1 MLPTN
6 ARHRVVL
13 FGMSLAVLA
22 YIDRTVIAQ
31 AAPLISAELG
41 FDKVMMGTVLSA
53 FLLGYGL
60 FEIPGG
66 WYGDWVGARKGLMRI
81 VLAWSAFTALTG
93 AAWSFTSMVV
103 IRFLFGVGEAG
114 CFPIIAKSFTT
125 WLPRSERTRAQG
137 LLWMAARWGGAFTPL
152 LVVWVLQFVNWRIAF
167 VLFGLLGI
175 VWAVFFYKWYR
186 DSPHD
191 HPAVNAAELA
201 LMPDIQVQGDGHVN
215 VPWGRLLTS
224 QSVLLLA
231 AQYYFLSFGWY
242 FFLTW
247 LPTYLQEHHRLT
259 PAQSAAYAVFPLFFN
274 GLGSLFCGMVTPS
287 VNRLTGDDVRTRKI
301 MAITGF
307 VGAGSFLMLA
317 TRMPDVNST
326 MAMMAA
332 ASFFNDLVMPHAW
345 ASCMDVGGRYAA
357 SVSGTMNLMGNLAG
371 ASSTMIGGFLLSQ
384 AGGNWNQFITIL
396 AAVYFLGVPC
406 WALIDPRT
414 PLDAPGGL
422 PSGVG
427 LPSGAGLASAS
438 GGAFGAGKER
448 Q

>member
-1 MLPTN
+1 MRPSH

-22 YIDRTVIAQ
+22 YVDRTVIAQ
-31 AAPLISAELG
+31 AAPLISADLG
-41 FDKVMMGTVLSA
+41 FDKIMMGTVLSA

-93 AAWSFTSMVV
+93 AAWNFTSMVV

-152 LVVWVLQFVNWRIAF
+152 MVVWVLQFVNWRTAF
-167 VLFGLLGI
+167 VLFGLLGL
-175 VWAVFFYKWYR
+175 VWATFFYRWYR
-186 DSPHD
+186 DSPRD
-191 HPAVNAAELA
+191 HPSVNAAELA
-201 LMPDIQVQGDGHVN
+201 LMPDLEAAGGHSN
-215 VPWGRLLTS
+215 VPWGTLLTS
-224 QSVLLLA
+224 RSVLLLS

-247 LPTYLQEHHRLT
+247 LPTYLQEHHKLT
-259 PAQSAAYAVFPLFFN
+259 PAQSAAYAAFPLFFN
-274 GLGSLFCGMVTPS
+274 GLGSLVCGLTTPHLT
-287 VNRLTGDDVRTRKI
+287 RLTGDDVRTRRI
-301 MAITGF
+301 MASTGF
-307 VGAGSFLMLA
+307 VGAGGFLMLA
-317 TRMPDVNST
+317 TQMSGINAT

-371 ASSTMIGGFLLSQ
+371 ASSTMVGGFLLSQ
-384 AGGNWNQFITIL
+384 AGGDWNQFIQIL

-406 WALIDPRT
+406 WMLLDPRT
-414 PLDAPGGL
+414 PIEGLAPR
-422 PSGVG
+422 
-427 LPSGAGLASAS
+427 AGLASPAGLAGAS
-438 GGAFGAGKER
+438 RAPAEQGVPSEQA
-448 Q
+448 

>member
-1 MLPTN
+1 MSPTS

-31 AAPLISAELG
+31 AAPLISADLG
-41 FDKVMMGTVLSA
+41 FDKIMMGTVLSA

-93 AAWSFTSMVV
+93 AAWNFTSMVV

-167 VLFGLLGI
+167 VLFGLLGL
-175 VWAVFFYKWYR
+175 VWALFFYRWYR
-186 DSPHD
+186 DNPRQ
-191 HPAVNAAELA
+191 HPSVNAAELA
-201 LMPDIQVQGDGHVN
+201 LMPDIESSDGHTN
-215 VPWGRLLTS
+215 VPWGKLLGS
-224 QSVLLLA
+224 RAVLLLA

-247 LPTYLQEHHRLT
+247 LPTYLQEHHKLT

-274 GLGSLFCGMVTPS
+274 GLGSLFCGMSTPYI
-287 VNRLTGDDVRTRKI
+287 NRLTGDDVRTRKI
-301 MAITGF
+301 MACTGF
-307 VGAGSFLMLA
+307 IGAGGFLMLA
-317 TRMPDVNST
+317 TQMSGINAT
-326 MAMMAA
+326 MSMMAA

-384 AGGNWNQFITIL
+384 AGGDWNQFIQIL

-406 WALIDPRT
+406 WMLLDPRT
-414 PLDAPGGL
+414 PIDAPE
-422 PSGVG
+422 
-427 LPSGAGLASAS
+427 GLAAR
-438 GGAFGAGKER
+438 GQRLVDAI
-448 Q
+448 

>member
-1 MLPTN
+1 
-6 ARHRVVL
+6 
-13 FGMSLAVLA
+13 MSLAVLA

-31 AAPLISAELG
+31 AAPLISADLG

-93 AAWSFTSMVV
+93 AAWTFTSMVV

-125 WLPRSERTRAQG
+125 WLPRDERTRAQG

-152 LVVWVLQFVNWRIAF
+152 LVVRVLQFVNWRIAF
-167 VLFGLLGI
+167 GLFGLLGI
-175 VWAVFFYKWYR
+175 VWAIFFYRWYR
-186 DSPHD
+186 DDPRD
-191 HPAVNAAELA
+191 HPAVNQQELA
-201 LMPDIQVQGDGHVN
+201 LMHDIEPAGASHGN
-215 VPWGRLLTS
+215 VPWRRLLRS
-224 QSVLLLA
+224 RSVLLLA

-242 FFLTW
+242 FFMTW
-247 LPTYLQEHHRLT
+247 LHTYLQEHHRLT
-259 PAQSAAYAVFPLFFN
+259 QTQSAAYAAFPLFFN
-274 GLGSLFCGMVTPS
+274 GLGSLFCGMMAPTIT
-287 VNRLTGDDVRTRKI
+287 RATGDAVRTRKI

-317 TRMPDVNST
+317 TRMPDVNTT

-357 SVSGTMNLMGNLAG
+357 SVAGTMNLMGNLAG
-371 ASSTMIGGFLLSQ
+371 ASSTMIGGVLLSQ
-384 AGGNWNQFITIL
+384 AGGDWNQFIAIL

-406 WALIDPRT
+406 WALLDPRAT
-414 PLDAPGGL
+414 VDGTA
-422 PSGVG
+422 PSGH
-427 LPSGAGLASAS
+427 PSAAPASA
-438 GGAFGAGKER
+438 
-448 Q
+448 

>member
-1 MLPTN
+1 
-6 ARHRVVL
+6 
-13 FGMSLAVLA
+13 
-22 YIDRTVIAQ
+22 
-31 AAPLISAELG
+31 
-41 FDKVMMGTVLSA
+41 
-53 FLLGYGL
+53 
-60 FEIPGG
+60 
-66 WYGDWVGARKGLMRI
+66 
-81 VLAWSAFTALTG
+81 
-93 AAWSFTSMVV
+93 
-103 IRFLFGVGEAG
+103 
-114 CFPIIAKSFTT
+114 
-125 WLPRSERTRAQG
+125 
-137 LLWMAARWGGAFTPL
+137 MAARWGGAFTPL
-152 LVVWVLQFVNWRIAF
+152 MVMWVLQFVNWRTAF

-414 PLDAPGGL
+414 PLDAEGSSLGRL
-422 PSGVG
+422 GRSGRCRKKAV
-427 LPSGAGLASAS
+427 L
-438 GGAFGAGKER
+438 R
-448 Q
+448 

>member
-152 LVVWVLQFVNWRIAF
+152 LVVWVLQFVNWRTAF

-414 PLDAPGGL
+414 PIEGL
-422 PSGVG
+422 ATR
-427 LPSGAGLASAS
+427 AGLASQA
-438 GGAFGAGKER
+438 GGAFGAEKDR
-448 Q
+448 R

>member
-1 MLPTN
+1 MTPTN
-6 ARHRVVL
+6 ARHRVVI

-22 YIDRTVIAQ
+22 YVDRTVIAQ

-93 AAWSFTSMVV
+93 AAWNFTSMVV

-152 LVVWVLQFVNWRIAF
+152 LVVWVLQFVNWRVAF

-175 VWAVFFYKWYR
+175 VWAVFFYQWYR
-186 DSPHD
+186 DNPRD
-191 HPAVNAAELA
+191 HPAVNDAEMA
-201 LMPDIQVQGDGHVN
+201 LMPDVQVQGDGHVN
-215 VPWGRLLTS
+215 VPWGRLLS
-224 QSVLLLA
+224 SPSVLLLS

-259 PAQSAAYAVFPLFFN
+259 PAESAAYAVFPLFFN
-274 GLGSLFCGMVTPS
+274 GLGSLFCGMVTPV
-287 VNRLTGDDVRTRKI
+287 VNRWTGDDVRTRKV
-301 MAITGF
+301 MAMTGF

-317 TRMPDVNST
+317 TRMPDINST

-357 SVSGTMNLMGNLAG
+357 SVAGTMNLMGNLAG

-396 AAVYFLGVPC
+396 AAVYFFGIPC
-406 WALIDPRT
+406 WALLDPRT
-414 PLDAPGGL
+414 PLDAADDKTSVAVPVTGR
-422 PSGVG
+422 
-427 LPSGAGLASAS
+427 A
-438 GGAFGAGKER
+438 
-448 Q
+448 

>member
-1 MLPTN
+1 MPPTS

-31 AAPLISAELG
+31 AAPLISADLG

-81 VLAWSAFTALTG
+81 VLAWSAFTAMTG
-93 AAWSFTSMVV
+93 AAWNFTSMVV

-125 WLPRSERTRAQG
+125 WLPRVERTRAQG

-152 LVVWVLQFVNWRIAF
+152 MVVWVLQFVSWRVAF
-167 VLFGLLGI
+167 VLFGMLGV
-175 VWAVFFYKWYR
+175 VWAWFFYRWYR
-186 DSPHD
+186 NDPRE
-191 HPAVNAAELA
+191 HPGVNAAELA
-201 LMPDIQVQGDGHVN
+201 LLGDVETHSSDHAN
-215 VPWGRLLTS
+215 VPWGKLFASR
-224 QSVLLLA
+224 SVLLLS

-242 FFLTW
+242 FSLTW

-259 PAQSAAYAVFPLFFN
+259 PTQAAGYAVFPLFFN
-274 GLGSLFCGMVTPS
+274 GLGSLFCGLATPAVT
-287 VNRLTGDDVRTRKI
+287 RWTGDYVRTRKL
-301 MAITGF
+301 MAVTGF
-307 VGAGSFLMLA
+307 VGAGSFMMLA
-317 TRMPDVNST
+317 TRMADVNTT

-332 ASFFNDLVMPHAW
+332 ASFCNDLVMPHAW
-345 ASCMDVGGRYAA
+345 ASCMDVGGKYAG

-371 ASSTMIGGFLLSQ
+371 VSSTMIGGFLLSQ
-384 AGGNWNQFITIL
+384 AGGDWNQFIAIL
-396 AAVYFLGVPC
+396 ASVYFLGIPC
-406 WALIDPRT
+406 WAMLDPATPID
-414 PLDAPGGL
+414 AEPGARAT
-422 PSGVG
+422 VNT
-427 LPSGAGLASAS
+427 GARPTVTA
-438 GGAFGAGKER
+438 
-448 Q
+448 